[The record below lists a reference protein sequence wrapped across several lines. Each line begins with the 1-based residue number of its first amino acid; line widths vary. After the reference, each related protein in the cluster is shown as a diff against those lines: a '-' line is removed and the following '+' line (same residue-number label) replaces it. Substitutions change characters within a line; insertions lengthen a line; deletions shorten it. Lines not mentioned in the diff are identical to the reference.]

1 MRKDTTKKNTYK
13 REEKQARMRNG
24 THEITQE
31 IGIKFKVKNKN
42 VRKRYQVTD
51 VEE

>member
-1 MRKDTTKKNTYK
+1 MRKDTTKENTQK

-31 IGIKFKVKNKN
+31 IGIKLKVKNEN
-42 VRKRYQVTD
+42 VKKRYQVTG